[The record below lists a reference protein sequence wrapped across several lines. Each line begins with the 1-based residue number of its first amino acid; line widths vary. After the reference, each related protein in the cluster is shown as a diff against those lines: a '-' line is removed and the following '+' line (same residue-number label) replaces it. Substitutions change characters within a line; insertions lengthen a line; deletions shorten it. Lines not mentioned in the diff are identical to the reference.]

1 MLPLEGTLVL
11 DLTQVIAGPT
21 AGQILGDMGADVI
34 KVEPLSGDHFR
45 PQLGGAWVPG
55 MNRNKRG
62 LAIDLKSEGGK
73 EVLRRL
79 VKKADVFMEA
89 FVPGVIA
96 SLGFGYDTVHAL
108 NPRIV
113 YLSISGYG
121 QTGPYSDRPGYD
133 PCIQAE
139 VGLMEATGEIDGP
152 PARAGTA
159 PIDQM
164 TGSYG
169 ALGVA
174 MALLQRHRTGRGQHI
189 DLALYDVGV
198 QIMSHWLTNLGHTG
212 EDPQRMGASHTLI
225 VPLRNFE
232 TKTGTVYVAC
242 TNDSFWKKLVGAL
255 GIADIG
261 ADPRFATNALRVANR
276 ATLEPLLET
285 VFASH
290 AREAL
295 LEKLVEAGVPCAAV
309 KKVSDMVADPH
320 QQARG
325 SVLRMDYPGIGKVV
339 TARNPLRLSDAPFQ
353 VHRLAPRLGE
363 HTRELMRDVGYSD
376 DDIAALASANAIKI
390 DDLGETP

>member
-1 MLPLEGTLVL
+1 MLPLQGVLVL

-62 LAIDLKSEGGK
+62 LAIDLKSEGGR

-79 VKKADVFMEA
+79 AKKADVFMEA

-96 SLGFGYDTVHAL
+96 SLGFGYDAVQAL

-139 VGLMEATGEIDGP
+139 VGLMEATGEMDGP

-174 MALLQRHRTGRGQHI
+174 MALLQRHHTGRGQHI

-198 QIMSHWLTNLGHTG
+198 QMMSHWLTNLGHTG

-232 TKTGTVYVAC
+232 TQSGAIYVAC
-242 TNDSFWKKLVGAL
+242 TNDNFWKKLVGAL
-255 GIADIG
+255 DIAGIG
-261 ADPRFATNALRVANR
+261 ADPRFASNKLRVANR
-276 ATLEPLLET
+276 AELEPMLEK

-290 AREAL
+290 SREAL
-295 LEKLVEAGVPCAAV
+295 LERLVDAGVPCAAV

-325 SVLRMDYPGIGKVV
+325 SVLNMEYPGIGKVV

-353 VHRLAPRLGE
+353 VHRLAPQLGE

-376 DDIAALASANAIKI
+376 DDIATLATAKAIKI
-390 DDLGETP
+390 NEGETP

>member
-1 MLPLEGTLVL
+1 MLPLQGILVL

-21 AGQILGDMGADVI
+21 AGQILGDMGANVI

-45 PQLGGAWVPG
+45 PQFGGAWVPG

-96 SLGFGYDTVHAL
+96 SLDFGYDTVHAL
-108 NPRIV
+108 NPRLV

-121 QTGPYSDRPGYD
+121 QTGPYSERPGYD

-139 VGLMEATGEIDGP
+139 VGIMEATGEMDGP
-152 PARAGTA
+152 PARVGAA
-159 PIDQM
+159 PVDQM

-174 MALLQRHRTGRGQHI
+174 MALLQRHHTGRGQHI

-212 EDPQRMGASHTLI
+212 EDPRRMGASHTLI
-225 VPLRNFE
+225 VPLRNFD
-232 TKTGTVYVAC
+232 TKTGPIYVAC
-242 TNDSFWKKLVGAL
+242 TNDSFWQRLVAAL
-255 GIADIG
+255 DIAEIG
-261 ADPRFATNALRVANR
+261 ADPRFASNKLRLANR
-276 ATLEPLLET
+276 ADLEPLLEA
-285 VFASH
+285 VFA
-290 AREAL
+290 AQTREVL
-295 LEKLVEAGVPCAAV
+295 LKKLVDAGVPCAAV
-309 KKVSDMVADPH
+309 KTVSEMVRDPH
-320 QQARG
+320 ARARG
-325 SVLRMDYPGIGKVV
+325 SVLSMDYPGIGTVM
-339 TARNPLRLSDAPFQ
+339 AANNPLRLSDAPLA

-363 HTRELMRDVGYSD
+363 HTRELMRDVGYGD
-376 DDIAALASANAIKI
+376 DEIAALARANAIKI
-390 DDLGETP
+390 HEGETS

>member
-1 MLPLEGTLVL
+1 MLPLQGILVL

-62 LAIDLKSEGGK
+62 LAIDLKSEGGR

-96 SLGFGYDTVHAL
+96 SLGFSYDAVNAL
-108 NPRIV
+108 NPRAV

-121 QTGPYSDRPGYD
+121 QTGPYSERPGYD

-139 VGLMEATGEIDGP
+139 VGLMEATGEMDGP

-174 MALLQRHRTGRGQHI
+174 MALLQRHHTGRGQHI

-198 QIMSHWLTNLGHTG
+198 QMMSHWLTNLGHTG

-232 TKTGTVYVAC
+232 TKTGAVYVAC
-242 TNDSFWKKLVGAL
+242 TNDSFWKKLVAAL
-255 GIADIG
+255 DIADIG
-261 ADPRFATNALRVANR
+261 TDPRFASNALRVANR
-276 ATLEPLLET
+276 AALEPMLEKI
-285 VFASH
+285 FAGH
-290 AREAL
+290 TREAL
-295 LEKLVEAGVPCAAV
+295 VERLVDAGVPCAAV

-325 SVLRMDYPGIGKVV
+325 SVLNMDYPGIGKVV

-353 VHRLAPRLGE
+353 IHRLAPQLGE

-376 DDIAALASANAIKI
+376 DEIAALAKTKAIKI
-390 DDLGETP
+390 NEGETP

>member
-1 MLPLEGTLVL
+1 MLPLQGTLVL

-96 SLGFGYDTVHAL
+96 ALGFGYDTVSAL
-108 NPRIV
+108 NPRTV

-121 QTGPYSDRPGYD
+121 QTGPYSVRPGYD

-139 VGLMEATGEIDGP
+139 VGLMEATGEMDGP

-225 VPLRNFE
+225 VPLRNFD
-232 TKTGTVYVAC
+232 TQTGPVYVAC
-242 TNDSFWKKLVGAL
+242 TNNSFWQRLTTAL
-255 GIADIG
+255 GLADLA
-261 ADPRFATNALRVANR
+261 ADPRFATNADRVANR
-276 ATLEPLLET
+276 SVLEPALEA
-285 VFASH
+285 VFATQT
-290 AREAL
+290 REAL
-295 LEKLVEAGVPCAAV
+295 LEKLVASGVPCAAV
-309 KKVSDMVADPH
+309 KKVSEMVRDPH
-320 QQARG
+320 SLARG
-325 SVLRMDYPGIGKVV
+325 SVLNMDYPGIGKVM
-339 TARNPLRLSDAPFQ
+339 AANNPLRLSDAPFEI
-353 VHRLAPRLGE
+353 HRLAPRLGE

-376 DDIAALASANAIKI
+376 DDIAALAEAKAIKI
-390 DDLGETP
+390 DDQGEAP

>member
-1 MLPLEGTLVL
+1 MLPLQGTLVL

-62 LAIDLKSEGGK
+62 LAIDLKSEGGR

-79 VKKADVFMEA
+79 AKKADVFMEA

-96 SLGFGYDTVHAL
+96 SLGFGYDVVHAL

-139 VGLMEATGEIDGP
+139 VGLMEATGEMAGP

-174 MALLQRHRTGRGQHI
+174 MALLQRHHTGRGQHI

-198 QIMSHWLTNLGHTG
+198 QMMSHWLTNLGHTG
-212 EDPQRMGASHTLI
+212 QDPQRMGASHTLI

-232 TKTGTVYVAC
+232 TKTGAVYVAC
-242 TNDSFWKKLVGAL
+242 TNDNFWKKLVGAL
-255 GIADIG
+255 DIAAIG
-261 ADPRFATNALRVANR
+261 SDPRFASNKLRVANR
-276 ATLEPLLET
+276 AELEPMLEK
-285 VFASH
+285 VFAGQS
-290 AREAL
+290 REAL
-295 LEKLVEAGVPCAAV
+295 LEKLVDAGVPCAAV
-309 KKVSDMVADPH
+309 KKVSEMVADPH

-325 SVLRMDYPGIGKVV
+325 SVLNMDYPGIGKVV

-353 VHRLAPRLGE
+353 VHRLAPQLGE

-376 DDIAALASANAIKI
+376 DDIAGLARTKAIKI
-390 DDLGETP
+390 NEGETP